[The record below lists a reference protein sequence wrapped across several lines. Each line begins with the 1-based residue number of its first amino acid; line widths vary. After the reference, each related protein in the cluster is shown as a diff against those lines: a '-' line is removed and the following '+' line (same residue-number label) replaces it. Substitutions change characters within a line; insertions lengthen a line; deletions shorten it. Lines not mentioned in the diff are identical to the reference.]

1 MTKREKNTRHLLT
14 ICTQEASRFS
24 KGSRR
29 SRCCGQAGNS
39 LRASAKV
46 LAAAGNAV
54 KLATACALQQR
65 FLPQPV
71 MRSSWLQLAFK
82 GVPLS
87 SRQQLVSSIPLDYI
101 CKLCITRK
109 TRKNDMAKKVSK
121 SDFISTGLVAQNRR
135 ANFDY
140 QIDKVYVAGLE
151 LTGTEVKSLR
161 LGHANINDAYGIEK
175 SGELFISNMFIAE
188 YANKGYESHAEK
200 RDRKLLL
207 LHKEICEIISELS
220 RKGST
225 LVAMK
230 LFFNDRGRAK
240 LEIGLGRGKKLY
252 DKRETIKDRD
262 WNRDRKRIL
271 INANH

>member
-1 MTKREKNTRHLLT
+1 
-14 ICTQEASRFS
+14 
-24 KGSRR
+24 
-29 SRCCGQAGNS
+29 
-39 LRASAKV
+39 
-46 LAAAGNAV
+46 
-54 KLATACALQQR
+54 
-65 FLPQPV
+65 
-71 MRSSWLQLAFK
+71 
-82 GVPLS
+82 
-87 SRQQLVSSIPLDYI
+87 
-101 CKLCITRK
+101 
-109 TRKNDMAKKVSK
+109 MAKKVSK

-175 SGELFISNMFIAE
+175 NGELFISNMFIAE

-262 WNRDRKRIL
+262 WNRDRNRIL

>member
-1 MTKREKNTRHLLT
+1 
-14 ICTQEASRFS
+14 
-24 KGSRR
+24 
-29 SRCCGQAGNS
+29 
-39 LRASAKV
+39 
-46 LAAAGNAV
+46 
-54 KLATACALQQR
+54 
-65 FLPQPV
+65 
-71 MRSSWLQLAFK
+71 
-82 GVPLS
+82 
-87 SRQQLVSSIPLDYI
+87 
-101 CKLCITRK
+101 
-109 TRKNDMAKKVSK
+109 MAKAKKK

-140 QIDKVYVAGLE
+140 LIEEKFVAGLQ
-151 LTGTEVKSLR
+151 LLGTEVKSLR
-161 LGHANINDAYGIEK
+161 LGHANINDAFGIERD
-175 SGELFISNMFIAE
+175 GEIFMANMFIAE

-207 LHKEICEIISELS
+207 LRKEICEIISELS
-220 RKGST
+220 RRGST

-262 WNRDRKRIL
+262 WNRDKKRIL